1 MKREETIMENKIE
14 TTEVLAEKPAKKPFP
29 KWILIAAPIVLV
41 VIVVLVLIAAG
52 VFRSDKT
59 KVLLAFANTFKE
71 QPKIMEDMKL
81 DDISKWAAEKKITTN
96 IVMDG
101 VGEAVDMSLA
111 IMPEEVR
118 YFGEIEGEYL
128 PETDFVVSYTNSQIK
143 AMLPAVS
150 DVLFV
155 YNYTEMPSGELFDDA
170 DEESIEIL
178 NDLLSTYWTEEN
190 TNLEKRLNKAV
201 KKAFKEVEV
210 NKTDSAEFRIDDKK
224 RNCDGYEF
232 VLSDDFFLDLLDE
245 VETIYEEE
253 LEEEVYES
261 MEDVFD
267 AMRQTFREFPESEV
281 KVYIY
286 KNKLACVEVVMD
298 EADIEME
305 LLFKGGKFRWQNME
319 LVVDDG
325 YEEINIELEG
335 KTDGKEEE
343 YELSVEGT
351 DILTLEYSQKTGDF
365 VIESDM
371 EDFEFEG
378 NIVSEKTSVCISFAV
393 EGVDMAVTISQG
405 ANLENIE
412 GEEFNIGTASE
423 DDFLDVMEENE
434 ELMEL
439 LEELL

>member
-1 MKREETIMENKIE
+1 MKREETIMKKKIE

-170 DEESIEIL
+170 DEESIEML

>member
-1 MKREETIMENKIE
+1 MENKME
-14 TTEVLAEKPAKKPFP
+14 TTEVVVEKKAKKPFP
-29 KWILIAAPIVLV
+29 KWILIAAPIVVV
-41 VIVVLVLIAAG
+41 VIIVLVLIAAG
-52 VFRSDKT
+52 VFKSDKT
-59 KVLLAFANTFKE
+59 RVLEAFVKTFKD
-71 QPKIMEDMKL
+71 QPKIMEDLKM
-81 DDISKWAAEKKITTN
+81 DDVSKWAAEKKITTN

-101 VGEAVDMSLA
+101 VGEAVDMSVA
-111 IMPEEVR
+111 VTPEEVR

-128 PETDFVVSYTNSQIK
+128 PETDFVVSYTDSQLK
-143 AMLPAVS
+143 AMLPSVS

-155 YNYTEMPSGELFDDA
+155 YNYTEMPSGELFDDV
-170 DEESIEIL
+170 DEESIEII

-190 TNLEKRLNKAV
+190 TNLEKRLNKV
-201 KKAFKEVEV
+201 FKKAFKEVEV

-232 VLSDDFFLDLLDE
+232 VLTDDFFLDLLDE
-245 VETIYEEE
+245 IETIYEEE

-261 MEDVFD
+261 MEDAFD
-267 AMRQTFREFPESEV
+267 AMRQVFREFPDSEI

-286 KNKLACVEVVMD
+286 KNKLACIEVVMD
-298 EADIEME
+298 EADVEME

-351 DILTLEYSQKTGDF
+351 EILTLEYSQKTGDF

-371 EDFEFEG
+371 DDFEFEG
-378 NIVSEKTSVCISFAV
+378 NIVSEKTSVCVSFAV
-393 EGVDMAVTISQG
+393 EGVDIAITISQG

-423 DDFLDVMEENE
+423 DDLLDVMEDNE

-439 LEELL
+439 LYDLY